1 MRFTLIAFYFLL
13 ILLPAN
19 AQKTENE
26 IILENYQ
33 NINIGF
39 FTEQNSTY
47 ANNDLFKAFRSR
59 IKGDKKS
66 YAKYLKTSFD
76 KATKD
81 EVKKAIGNFLYFAYL
96 DQGLRQKAEE
106 FEKRTDL
113 INYDVKS
120 HIVAKKADYPEVEVE
135 TLTNITEIE
144 FDQFYFDAIVN
155 ENDTVKVFFDTCAPG
170 IKISQDLVE
179 KHNWKTDTTYYGYST
194 MPAMGMNFK
203 NHPVLLPNLKI
214 GEFEFQ
220 NLPAYYSLM
229 SQEQEESLKEKG
241 IEDHDILIGINV
253 FEELVDGVEFD
264 FKDGKLRLTKNLPE
278 LVGATP
284 NFMMADAKPAVEFKL
299 SGKTQTA
306 FVDTGSPRH
315 VLPDELITED
325 NSYFKEKGNYGDF
338 QYDIFYVK
346 YDQVLNQKNI
356 WLDTADYG
364 GFNVS
369 ETFKIDALF
378 GSFLGRTLAF
388 DFRNRRVEID

>member
-1 MRFTLIAFYFLL
+1 MRFTIITLYLLL
-13 ILLPAN
+13 ILMPAN
-19 AQKTENE
+19 VQKTDNE
-26 IILENYQ
+26 IILESYQ
-33 NINIGF
+33 SINIGF

-47 ANNDLFKAFRSR
+47 ANNDLFKAFQSR

-76 KATKD
+76 NATKTD
-81 EVKKAIGNFLYFAYL
+81 VKKAIGNFLYFAYL
-96 DQGLRQKAEE
+96 DQGQRQKAKE
-106 FEKRTDL
+106 FEKSSDL
-113 INYDVKS
+113 INYNLNS
-120 HIVAKKADYPEVEVE
+120 NIVAKKADYPEVEVE

-155 ENDTVKVFFDTCAPG
+155 ANDTLKVFFDTCAPG

-194 MPAMGMNFK
+194 MPAMGMTFK
-203 NHPVLLPNLKI
+203 NHSVLLPNLKI
-214 GEFEFQ
+214 GEFEFK

-229 SQEQEESLKEKG
+229 SEEQEKSLKEKG

-264 FKDGKLRLTKNLPE
+264 FEDGKLRLIKNLPE
-278 LVGATP
+278 LEGIIP

-315 VLPDELITED
+315 VLPDQFITED
-325 NSYFKEKGNYGDF
+325 NSYFKKKGNYGDF

-346 YDQVLNQKNI
+346 YDKVLNQKHI

-364 GFNVS
+364 GFEVS
-369 ETFKIDALF
+369 DTFNIDGLF

-388 DFRNRRVEID
+388 DFRNRRVEIN